1 MVNLGLF
8 SRPIKTA
15 IAYSC
20 LFPGDRLTAILSFG
34 VLPHFIGVCTL
45 IEYDGIGPSLPAYQT
60 GFLPLKEYSEP
71 VTRIELVS
79 TAWKAVML
87 ILYTTRTGGS
97 PTVHDTAT
105 LQSFEAANSFLNLLA
120 MHFHCL
126 TKRVFSKWSTSHDL
140 ATSDLASRCSANW
153 TTTTGGIPCACSG
166 IPMILDSS
174 RTSVLSPVPDLNRA
188 FPAWEADYLSI

>member
-15 IAYSC
+15 IAYFC

-126 TKRVFSKWSTSHDL
+126 TKRVFSK
-140 ATSDLASRCSANW
+140 
-153 TTTTGGIPCACSG
+153 
-166 IPMILDSS
+166 
-174 RTSVLSPVPDLNRA
+174 
-188 FPAWEADYLSI
+188 